1 MHAAEREMYEPLEQH
16 FRKSGLLV
24 LREVTTAQGRVDVV
38 AARIDWAAAR
48 ARQQEATFTSLT
60 TAPLAR
66 AYLRLPARGSINL
79 DAWASTMGILAAT
92 ATALARELAAI
103 GLLVRDGRQI
113 ARSRPLPRVTTEIVC
128 CEAKLDDWRRGLL
141 QAYGHRFYADR
152 AYLAVA
158 SLRRS
163 VLNLD
168 LLAKR
173 RVGLLRVDG
182 ALVLHEMRA
191 PRRRPAPSVGRLL
204 LEERFWAEAILPV
217 LCRPQ
222 VTGEERAIA

>member
-1 MHAAEREMYEPLEQH
+1 MHAAEREMYGPLEQH
-16 FRKSGLLV
+16 FRRAGLLV

-38 AARIDWAAAR
+38 AARVDWTAAR
-48 ARQQEATFTSLT
+48 ERLSEATLASLA

-66 AYLRLPARGSINL
+66 AYLRLPARGSIEL
-79 DAWASTMGILAAT
+79 GAWALTMGVT
-92 ATALARELAAI
+92 ASTARGLARELSAI
-103 GLLVRDGRQI
+103 GLLVRDGRDVTR
-113 ARSRPLPRVTTEIVC
+113 AKRLPRVTTEIIC

-141 QAYGHRFYADR
+141 QVHGHRFYADR

-158 SLRRS
+158 NLRTS
-163 VLNLD
+163 AVDLE

-182 ALVLHEMRA
+182 VVVVQEKRA

-204 LEERFWAEAILPV
+204 LEERFWAHAI
-217 LCRPQ
+217 RPALSRSD
-222 VTGEERAIA
+222 VMGGLRATG